1 MLTTNVLNELN
12 HTTVPPHVLQL
23 KVNDICLV
31 TRNLSKRY
39 GLANNTRVRI
49 LEISPHKSVIRVQTL
64 GSDPKS
70 ATLPRIRFKF
80 RIPYGQSF
88 RMTRVQFP
96 LRLAYCMTYNKSQGQ
111 TLQRVL
117 LDVSNPPFAHGH
129 LYVALSRV
137 TNYSDIK
144 IICREDQLYHDAP
157 KIWNTTY
164 SDLLSR

>member
-1 MLTTNVLNELN
+1 MDSRTTLESEF
-12 HTTVPPHVLQL
+12 L
-23 KVNDICLV
+23 KYHHINQSLD
-31 TRNLSKRY
+31 
-39 GLANNTRVRI
+39 
-49 LEISPHKSVIRVQTL
+49 QTL
-64 GSDPKS
+64 GSDPES

-144 IICREDQLYHDAP
+144 SFVGRTNHTTTLQRYGIQLTLIFSVDNFG
-157 KIWNTTY
+157 IGE
-164 SDLLSR
+164 R